1 MLVRFYS
8 GFPRILDRESP
19 ENILRM
25 ANPSRPLRV
34 NRTIAETPSEEMATR
49 MITVE
54 RTKPVF
60 LARFPKSV

>member
-1 MLVRFYS
+1 M
-8 GFPRILDRESP
+8 LDRESP

-25 ANPSRPLRV
+25 ANPSRPLKV